1 VVFSCRLP
9 TRSFALQNA
18 IWADFFFV
26 YLQLPP
32 LVSQDPNQ
40 DSTTQYKNVSQR
52 TEAAHR
58 FWTQTVIT
66 LLRTAQR
73 LYPRNQK
80 HRGLMRVINNA
91 AKVAGLQ
98 TRYEPDT
105 HSLLLGEFSKAD
117 CRRVFPK
124 AMSKYKAG
132 FEKVSQAADFIASV
146 NCTLSPVE
154 KQNLIQSQID
164 LLPLHQG
171 EYVGLRVDLCIENPD
186 TGETKWVD
194 TTVVHTTSA
203 SYENKELKAIAKK
216 NL

>member
-1 VVFSCRLP
+1 M
-9 TRSFALQNA
+9 
-18 IWADFFFV
+18 
-26 YLQLPP
+26 
-32 LVSQDPNQ
+32 
-40 DSTTQYKNVSQR
+40 
-52 TEAAHR
+52 H
-58 FWTQTVIT
+58 
-66 LLRTAQR
+66 
-73 LYPRNQK
+73 PRNQK

-124 AMSKYKAG
+124 SMSKAYKAG
-132 FEKVSQAADFIASV
+132 FEKVSQAADFIASA

-154 KQNLIQSQID
+154 KQNFIHG
-164 LLPLHQG
+164 LL
-171 EYVGLRVDLCIENPD
+171 VDLCIENPN

-216 NL
+216 NLSASVASSHGVTPFSLLQALLCSIVKRSKLKNTLGL